1 MYEYK
6 ATVVGPLNRLRPGQ
20 RKVEEVGVSL
30 ADAYESALAHY
41 SRQGYRLHSVAHIE
55 GALVLFV
62 FEKEVLG
69 ITSTQYNISNNVH
82 YCQEVDPDI
91 PVTRARKGDPDA

>member
-62 FEKEVLG
+62 FEKCVL
-69 ITSTQYNISNNVH
+69 IPAS
-82 YCQEVDPDI
+82 EVDPDI
-91 PVTRARKGDPDA
+91 PITGKYRGDPNA